1 MRRTYLVLAG
11 LLLPLLIVCATP
23 LGPRLLGAQ
32 LENLAP
38 GYGWRLEI
46 GRAGGALLG
55 EVALQQ
61 VKVVNAASGVEIEVD
76 RLEWT
81 PWSHSVELLRP
92 RVRLLPAAAS
102 APADSAP
109 GDAAFAVLPL
119 GYLPELRISL
129 GRLEWE
135 NPDGSR
141 LQVDDLDLHYESI
154 GDTTGVLTLDQA
166 WYRVEEEG
174 RPRIQLLLKG
184 RLVLGLQAVEV
195 EELHA
200 TLETELAD
208 ADLRGRGRLGL
219 SAGMPVEF
227 SLDSAIRA
235 DTLAARVEASLRGR
249 LEPRELQIQ
258 VVGDGVHPDLGPVH
272 LAAAAKMDSGQ
283 VRIDSLHLSFL
294 EADLGGRAAYHLAA
308 DSLEARLRLRGL
320 ELQRIPRLPL
330 SGSLEGSLRTALN
343 LGTKRYTADLKLL
356 GRALDPAGAPVP
368 FEVSGAYRPDGST
381 RIDLRSGLGRLAAAG
396 WSDPRGG
403 YDLDLEG
410 AVETSRV
417 LGGAADPVLVRGRAR
432 PDSLELD
439 LELERLP
446 FETLPAG
453 PLRLHLLLRRQRFLD
468 AALVFEENQARLN
481 LTADLAQGEI
491 EGFDGALM
499 PFELSRFAPRLEGR
513 VLGQVDAAGG
523 LDPASVELAARFDL
537 EEVAYAGWR
546 AGPLKL
552 HLDYRDRLLGAR
564 LQSSAFLARATLDVD
579 GRFQGSLDGGGIL
592 LESGPSAPGEGES
605 SGSVALGGRLQWSGH
620 LDHPDSLQVR
630 ADLDRLRL
638 EKGTW
643 WVSSAESLRV
653 RYAGERA
660 EIGRLQLNSPLGN
673 LRIAGA
679 GRRDSLQLE
688 AEVTSLTLESLVPGL
703 EGEGGGRLS
712 LGGTLQNPQGGGRIE
727 FNGAT
732 LSGRPVGDLSLD
744 VQLADSL
751 ELGGELNQAQEAGP
765 ELRLR
770 FALPAAALWSAAAD
784 TSNRMH
790 LALAARHLDLGAL
803 LSHALSDSAGGLLA
817 MDGDVSAPADLLTD
831 PLRWRDLGGRVRLD
845 RLEVGKENLRAT
857 LPDTGTVTLREDHM
871 ILRDIGLA
879 LEVYD
884 RGREGFRA
892 GGRLGLEGRLQPAGS
907 SLLTMGLE
915 DLDLAVLEALEVA
928 DLPPG
933 RADLQGRMAG
943 SLRDP
948 EMEMDWAIALEDLGD
963 LEGRL
968 EARSKEGSADLVWI
982 TTIGDSL
989 RVGITLPWDLN
1000 AGTAAWERGTM
1011 QARSSGLDMLAF
1023 LDLFPDLDHLG
1034 GRLSLDL
1041 EAGNFTDAVE
1051 VRGRMDIAGL
1061 SLTLLDSQPR
1071 YVFEPGSLVFD
1082 GRRGVLQGFAG
1093 SSHRGK
1099 GRIALSGFAEI
1110 ASLTDLVYELDLEA
1124 EDIPYSYDD
1133 IFDAPGVELDLGLDA
1148 TRTGS
1153 LLSGR
1158 VRMDGARVEP
1168 ALIDLGAPPVP
1179 PPPPAVRNDFF
1190 ERMELDVEVDVRDMD
1205 VENELMDLEVE
1216 GRATAYGTFFKPKFQ
1231 GEMRVVEGKVFLLN
1245 RAFDFRKGRINLDKL
1260 VPTYSI
1266 LDLAY
1271 DPFLLNPEVDIEAVT
1286 RVVPVDDDEA
1296 DEEEYEIVF
1305 QLRGPAL
1312 EVEPKFVAEGLTDNQ
1327 TLMLLAFGYRSVS
1340 TLSDDKYQGAKDAL
1354 KTTAGQLLLSP
1365 QIKKIGLD
1373 EFEILPSGTDL
1384 GTVGMISVSMGRYFR
1399 GPLPLWV
1406 RYEAATSEPA
1416 LGQFSVEHRLR
1427 SYLTITATAH
1437 SKYELY
1443 GLGVGLKK
1451 KF

>member
-61 VKVVNAASGVEIEVD
+61 VKVVNAASGVEIEVE
-76 RLEWT
+76 RLDWT

-92 RVRLLPAAAS
+92 RVRLLPATAS
-102 APADSAP
+102 APAEAAP

-174 RPRIQLLLKG
+174 RPRIEVLLKG
-184 RLVLGLQAVEV
+184 RLALGLQAVEV
-195 EELHA
+195 EELHG
-200 TLETELAD
+200 TLETELVD

-272 LAAAAKMDSGQ
+272 LAAAAEMDSGQ
-283 VRIDSLHLSFL
+283 VRIDSLQLSFL

-308 DSLEARLRLRGL
+308 DSLEAGLRLRGL

-330 SGSLEGSLRTALN
+330 SGSVEGSLRTALN
-343 LGTKRYTADLKLL
+343 LGAERYTADLKLL

-368 FEVSGAYRPDGST
+368 FEVSGAYGPDGST

-396 WSDPRGG
+396 WSDPGGG
-403 YDLDLEG
+403 YDLEIEG

-417 LGGAADPVLVRGRAR
+417 LGGGADPVLVKGRAR

-453 PLRLHLLLRRQRFLD
+453 PLRLRLLLRQQRFLD
-468 AALVFEENQARLN
+468 AALVFEEDQARLD
-481 LTADLAQGEI
+481 LTADLAKGEI

-564 LQSSAFLARATLDVD
+564 LQSTAFLARATLDAA
-579 GRFQGSLDGGGIL
+579 GRFEGSLDGDGIL
-592 LESGPSAPGEGES
+592 LESGPTAPADAES
-605 SGSVALGGRLQWSGH
+605 SGSAALGGKLQWSGH
-620 LDHPDSLQVR
+620 LDHRDSLQVR
-630 ADLDRLRL
+630 VDLDRLRL
-638 EKGTW
+638 EKGPW
-643 WVSSAESLRV
+643 WVSSAGSLQV

-660 EIGRLQLNSPLGN
+660 EIGRLQLDTPLGN

-688 AEVTSLTLESLVPGL
+688 AEITSLTLESLVPGL
-703 EGEGGGRLS
+703 EGEGGGRLR
-712 LGGTLQNPQGGGRIE
+712 LGGTLQNPQGGGRME
-727 FNGAT
+727 FNGAA
-732 LSGRPVGDLSLD
+732 LSGRPLGDLSLD

-751 ELGGELNQAQEAGP
+751 ELEGELNQGKEAGP

-784 TSNRMH
+784 TSSSRMH

-803 LSHALSDSAGGLLA
+803 LSHALSDSAAGLLA

-857 LPDTGTVTLREDHM
+857 LPDTGTVTLRGDHM

-884 RGREGFRA
+884 RGAEGFRA

-948 EMEMDWAIALEDLGD
+948 EMEMDWAIALEDQGD

-968 EARSKEGSADLVWI
+968 EARSKGGSADLVWI

-1041 EAGNFTDAVE
+1041 EAWNFTDAVE

-1148 TRTGS
+1148 TPTGS

-1190 ERMELDVEVDVRDMD
+1190 ERMELDVEVDVRGME

-1245 RAFDFRKGRINLDKL
+1245 HAFDFRKGRINLDKL

-1286 RVVPVDDDEA
+1286 RVIPVDA
-1296 DEEEYEIVF
+1296 DEENEEFEIVF

-1312 EVEPKFVAEGLTDNQ
+1312 EVEPKFLAEGLTDDQ
-1327 TLMLLAFGYRSVS
+1327 TLMLLAFGSL
-1340 TLSDDKYQGAKDAL
+1340 TGDKFKGAKDAL
-1354 KTTAGQLLLSP
+1354 YTTAGQLLLSP
-1365 QIKKIGLD
+1365 QIRRIGLD
-1373 EFEILPSGTDL
+1373 EFEILPSGTVL
-1384 GTVGMISVSMGRYFR
+1384 GTVGKTSVSMGRYFR
-1399 GPLPLWV
+1399 GPVPLWV
-1406 RYEAATSEPA
+1406 RYEAATRQPA

-1427 SYLTITATAH
+1427 SYLTITARAH
-1437 SKYELY
+1437 SEYELY